1 MLTFATTQ
9 RIYLARAV
17 VDMRKSFDSLTS
29 LVRNQLGKDPFT
41 GDAFVFVGKGRDRV
55 KILVWDVSGFW
66 VCAKRLEKG
75 AFALPKPAM
84 AKEATSSLPL
94 SVAEVHLLLEGIDV
108 HAATYK
114 GHYHRPGAGATTTAT
129 TAEKADNC
137 APA

>member
-55 KILVWDVSGFW
+55 KVLVWDVSGFW

-84 AKEATSSLPL
+84 AKDATASLPL

-114 GHYHRPGAGATTTAT
+114 RHYHRPHAVSGGDGKIQSSAQSI
-129 TAEKADNC
+129 
-137 APA
+137 PS

>member
-1 MLTFATTQ
+1 MLTFSPTQ
-9 RIYLARAV
+9 KIYLARAV

-55 KILVWDVSGFW
+55 KMLVWDVSGFW

-84 AKEATSSLPL
+84 AKDATSSLPL

-114 GHYHRPGAGATTTAT
+114 GHYYRPAASATTTT
-129 TAEKADNC
+129 GNDTDDRIGG
-137 APA
+137 

>member
-55 KILVWDVSGFW
+55 KIQVWDVSGFW

-84 AKEATSSLPL
+84 TKEATSSLAL

-114 GHYHRPGAGATTTAT
+114 RHYHRPDAASVNG
-129 TAEKADNC
+129 E
-137 APA
+137 

>member
-84 AKEATSSLPL
+84 TKESTSSLAL

-114 GHYHRPGAGATTTAT
+114 RHYHRPDGASIIDGKIQSSAQSI
-129 TAEKADNC
+129 
-137 APA
+137 PS

>member
-55 KILVWDVSGFW
+55 KVLVWDVSGFW

-84 AKEATSSLPL
+84 AKDATSSLPL

-114 GHYHRPGAGATTTAT
+114 RHYHRPDTGVTTTAIAT
-129 TAEKADNC
+129 GNVDNC